1 MGKEIFSVHANLVV
15 TSAVVAQVRSP
26 AGLGIDE
33 VGVLKM
39 ATFQMN
45 QAGTETQ
52 VAFGLGAD
60 PDIDVTS
67 FERLAEDASTLFFS
81 RDQVSSGA
89 SNGLHVVH
97 FPDEIVFPC
106 DLVVWGVASVATS
119 VNLAL
124 NLYWGKRKADK
135 YEKSI
140 LMHKF
145 GIQPSAR
152 DNIEEVGAKSPFG
165 DI

>member
-1 MGKEIFSVHANLVV
+1 MSREIFSVSANLVV
-15 TSAVVAQVRSP
+15 TSAVVAFVRSP
-26 AGLGIDE
+26 AGLDISE
-33 VGVLKM
+33 VGILKM
-39 ATFQMN
+39 ATFQLN

-89 SNGLHVVH
+89 SNGLHVIH

-124 NLYWGKRKADK
+124 NLYWNKRKGSK
-135 YEKSI
+135 HEKSI

-145 GIQPSAR
+145 GIQPATR
-152 DNIEEVGAKSPFG
+152 DNIEETGAKSPFS
-165 DI
+165 DV